1 MNRHQRLETLEGLG
15 GDSSDV
21 EAVVAAVEE
30 LDTIVS
36 EQAVVAAKQAEQLS
50 TQADQI
56 AALIAANVD
65 RDRSDAERAAA
76 ATSRDLQI
84 DEMKAALGTFFA
96 PLLPIDRDQPPSR
109 NCGGGGSSS
118 SCTPTV
124 EADGEGTL
132 MLNAFGG
139 KVMLESEECSSTDLC
154 EIIRTFKALLQ
165 RFADI

>member
-76 ATSRDLQI
+76 ATLRDLQI
-84 DEMKAALGTFFA
+84 DEMKATLGNFFA
-96 PLLPIDRDQPPSR
+96 PLLPIDRDQPP
-109 NCGGGGSSS
+109 
-118 SCTPTV
+118 
-124 EADGEGTL
+124 
-132 MLNAFGG
+132 
-139 KVMLESEECSSTDLC
+139 
-154 EIIRTFKALLQ
+154 
-165 RFADI
+165 